1 MIMHPDY
8 PNNIVIRVG
17 EGQSKSGK
25 ILDRGTHWYNLVHK
39 EEAIQ
44 YALETNRN
52 IYISKNNQ
60 KYQQYSID
68 KFKKLL
74 RQQKQYITKK

>member
-25 ILDRGTHWYNLVHK
+25 ILDSGTHWYNLESK
-39 EEAIQ
+39 EAAIL

-60 KYQQYSID
+60 RYQQYSID
-68 KFKKLL
+68 KLKRL
-74 RQQKQYITKK
+74 